1 MLKPVS
7 ARFVDRAGTLVL
19 AATLVLVPL
28 VYSSNLADP
37 FAFVKRS
44 VMLAAA
50 IALWGLALLPTADPR
65 PRRVSAARRLAF
77 LFLASAAVACAV
89 AANRGLALWGLLDL
103 AVGVGL
109 FLAASRFARETRD
122 VARLLRASLVA
133 AGLVALGSLLQIFVP
148 EAGSGWLGALLP
160 PTRGGSTLGDPALLA
175 QVLVMALPL
184 GIGAAALSSGRGRQ
198 ACGALLGLVA
208 SALLFAGRP
217 EGWAV
222 GLAALGLVLVG
233 RVVQV
238 LGHGGRFTAFIPDP
252 GGAGLRAFLLAGIV
266 MLAAASVPRLA
277 LLDPALKTIEPLSGT
292 SLLSP
297 TTGDAK
303 ADRAAAIPA
312 TGRLLLRHPLGV
324 GPADFRHGFLEV
336 AWTSAPGS
344 PFSLSHQAVHAGNA
358 FLEMAAE
365 TGFLGGLAFALLVLL
380 VGLLALLATARAEPP
395 WDAAGLAAF
404 AAVGALIGAAF
415 LGAPFQEP
423 APALLFWTAAGI
435 VESATLRLRA
445 APAFARRLLPEER
458 PTSAVRRVAAGTV
471 PGVLWLAAVL
481 GLGFLVVDR
490 ARASRWTLIG
500 QSAYF
505 GGRYDRALLAF
516 DQPPVRRSPDHLP
529 RALAASSNLRL
540 ARYDEA
546 VREFGETL
554 QRSPHYPAALLGR
567 AAARKAQGLWDLA
580 DADYRA
586 ALAIWPDNGEIY
598 LALAE
603 LDTARGRMDQALDD
617 YRRVMQI
624 SPELADTYFRMG
636 EIFLRR
642 DQVDEAIE
650 AYQVCGAR
658 NPKYPRVRLR
668 LGDAFYR
675 KGMLEMALRYYQGAA
690 ADDDKSV
697 DARMRIAN
705 TEHALG
711 HPCESQESLEAARDL
726 ESDTE
731 RREAILDLLKKVEP
745 DCKKK
750 GKAAPDGERPAS
762 RR

>member
-1 MLKPVS
+1 
-7 ARFVDRAGTLVL
+7 
-19 AATLVLVPL
+19 
-28 VYSSNLADP
+28 
-37 FAFVKRS
+37 
-44 VMLAAA
+44 
-50 IALWGLALLPTADPR
+50 
-65 PRRVSAARRLAF
+65 AF
-77 LFLASAAVACAV
+77 L
-89 AANRGLALWGLLDL
+89 
-103 AVGVGL
+103 
-109 FLAASRFARETRD
+109 
-122 VARLLRASLVA
+122 
-133 AGLVALGSLLQIFVP
+133 
-148 EAGSGWLGALLP
+148 
-160 PTRGGSTLGDPALLA
+160 
-175 QVLVMALPL
+175 
-184 GIGAAALSSGRGRQ
+184 
-198 ACGALLGLVA
+198 
-208 SALLFAGRP
+208 
-217 EGWAV
+217 
-222 GLAALGLVLVG
+222 
-233 RVVQV
+233 
-238 LGHGGRFTAFIPDP
+238 PDP
-252 GGAGLRAFLLAGIV
+252 GGAGLRAFLLAGIM

-277 LLDPALKTIEPLSGT
+277 LIDPALKAIEPLSGT

-312 TGRLLLRHPLGV
+312 TGTLLLRHPLGV

-336 AWTSAPGS
+336 AWTSAGS

-365 TGFLGGLAFALLVLL
+365 TGVLGGLAFALLVLL

-435 VESATLRLRA
+435 VESAALRLRA

-458 PTSAVRRVAAGTV
+458 PISAVRRFAAGTV

-481 GLGFLVVDR
+481 GLGLLVVDR
-490 ARASRWTLIG
+490 ARASRFTLIG

-505 GGRYDRALLAF
+505 GGRYDVALLAF

-554 QRSPHYPAALLGR
+554 ERSPHYLAALLGR

-580 DADYRA
+580 DADYHA
-586 ALAIWPDNGEIY
+586 ALQIWPDNGEIY

-624 SPELADTYFRMG
+624 SPELADTYFKMG

-650 AYQVCGAR
+650 AYQVCGAK

-675 KGMLEMALRYYQGAA
+675 KGLLEMALRYYQGAA

-731 RREAILDLLKKVEP
+731 RRATILDLLKKVEP

-750 GKAAPDGERPAS
+750 GKAAPDGGRPAS